1 MWLRAISLKQILSHR
16 LLKICRILFV
26 CLSRWYDAANQEKWF
41 PALWMTLHLCD
52 CSTEL
57 GGWRFKNSSAY
68 SDAADDCRR
77 ILPCGEDGT
86 SSDSFPS
93 PTANRKQGEK
103 NYGDHLQFVFSILGF
118 LNPFWGI
125 PIFYRAW
132 KFRHLW
138 FRCCLLGWCWS
149 FIFITWDLC
158 ENELAVFLL
167 MCSSEVTLM
176 GASMPT
182 GILETYGRSH
192 CLSVSFPCKDRFF
205 P

>member
-1 MWLRAISLKQILSHR
+1 MWVRAISLKQILSHR

-41 PALWMTLHLCD
+41 PTLWMTLHLCD

-125 PIFYRAW
+125 PYFLEGMEVPTSLIPLLFARVMPILHFYNLGS
-132 KFRHLW
+132 LW
-138 FRCCLLGWCWS
+138 EWAGCIPSDVLIWS
-149 FIFITWDLC
+149 GFNGC
-158 ENELAVFLL
+158 
-167 MCSSEVTLM
+167 
-176 GASMPT
+176 
-182 GILETYGRSH
+182 
-192 CLSVSFPCKDRFF
+192 
-205 P
+205 